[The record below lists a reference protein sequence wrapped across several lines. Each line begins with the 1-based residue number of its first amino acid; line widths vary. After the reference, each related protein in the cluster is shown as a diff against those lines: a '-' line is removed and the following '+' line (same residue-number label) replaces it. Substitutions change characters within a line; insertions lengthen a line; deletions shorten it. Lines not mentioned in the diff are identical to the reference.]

1 MWCDLPR
8 RWRVRTTWSWRT
20 EERRGGRRPAGWRAG
35 RPRPGGAPPAVCPG
49 WQSPG
54 TCHTRSPRWSER
66 TWRRQH
72 TGRPSPSGT
81 WGAPSAGSRTCLT
94 RPPMWEGWRER
105 SWCPIS
111 RGWIWKCSSLSSSL
125 CCYNK
130 DYHLI
135 YVCNCTPE
143 ESSDHA
149 EVTREGDDDEDGVET
164 DQDGVGGLRHGL
176 AAQVTVIFWG
186 LFLIYGK
193 RSWQYL
199 LFTIEVENHHFYFLT
214 VVSISDIPQSFIFLK
229 EYMYMLCLYFVLV
242 LLFCC
247 WLSIIDSN
255 EPDYWLPQLTY

>member
-20 EERRGGRRPAGWRAG
+20 AGRTGGRRPARWRAG
-35 RPRPGGAPPAVCPG
+35 RPRPGPLPPAVCPG

-72 TGRPSPSGT
+72 TGRPSPSDT
-81 WGAPSAGSRTCLT
+81 WRAPSAGSRICWT
-94 RPPMWEGWRER
+94 RPPLWGGWRER

-164 DQDGVGGLRHGL
+164 DQDWVGWLWHGL
-176 AAQVTVIFWG
+176 AAQVSVIVFLGSFFDLWKTFMTIFTFYDRSRKSSF
-186 LFLIYGK
+186 LFLDCGFHQWHST
-193 RSWQYL
+193 R
-199 LFTIEVENHHFYFLT
+199 FDFPERR
-214 VVSISDIPQSFIFLK
+214 
-229 EYMYMLCLYFVLV
+229 
-242 LLFCC
+242 
-247 WLSIIDSN
+247 
-255 EPDYWLPQLTY
+255 

>member
-20 EERRGGRRPAGWRAG
+20 AGRTGGRRPARWRAG
-35 RPRPGGAPPAVCPG
+35 RPRPGPLPPAVCPG

-81 WGAPSAGSRTCLT
+81 WEAPSAGSRICWT
-94 RPPMWEGWRER
+94 RPPLWGGWRER

-164 DQDGVGGLRHGL
+164 DQDGVGWLWHGL
-176 AAQVTVIFWG
+176 AAQVSVIVFLRSFFWFMG
-186 LFLIYGK
+186 NVHDNIYFSRSNSRIIIPMSWLRFPPVTFQKVLFSWKMICIRFLYILLI
-193 RSWQYL
+193 
-199 LFTIEVENHHFYFLT
+199 VNH
-214 VVSISDIPQSFIFLK
+214 
-229 EYMYMLCLYFVLV
+229 
-242 LLFCC
+242 
-247 WLSIIDSN
+247 W
-255 EPDYWLPQLTY
+255 

>member
-20 EERRGGRRPAGWRAG
+20 AGRTGGRRPARWRAG
-35 RPRPGGAPPAVCPG
+35 RPRPGPLPPAVCPG

-72 TGRPSPSGT
+72 TGRPSPSDT
-81 WGAPSAGSRTCLT
+81 WRAPSAGSRICWT
-94 RPPMWEGWRER
+94 RPPLWGGWRER

-149 EVTREGDDDEDGVET
+149 EVTREGDDDEYGV
-164 DQDGVGGLRHGL
+164 
-176 AAQVTVIFWG
+176 
-186 LFLIYGK
+186 
-193 RSWQYL
+193 
-199 LFTIEVENHHFYFLT
+199 
-214 VVSISDIPQSFIFLK
+214 
-229 EYMYMLCLYFVLV
+229 
-242 LLFCC
+242 
-247 WLSIIDSN
+247 
-255 EPDYWLPQLTY
+255 